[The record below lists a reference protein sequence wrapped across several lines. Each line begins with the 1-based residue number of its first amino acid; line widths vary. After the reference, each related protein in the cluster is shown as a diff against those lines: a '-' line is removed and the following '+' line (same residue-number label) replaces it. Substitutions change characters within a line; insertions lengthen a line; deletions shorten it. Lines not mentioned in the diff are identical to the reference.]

1 MLLSHQVNM
10 INEAAEAKVRFLE
23 ASARH
28 YASSAPETS
37 AHLMAARHNVEANE
51 SGIVSKNKTGSSGS
65 CKACG
70 SILVPG
76 WTARTSI
83 VRKGGWSKAALEK
96 KKRPKN
102 ASDLLKYLR
111 VDCLLCY
118 RYEERFLQGLKPKS
132 KDALKTSTTQAVIGS
147 EPQHPSSQIHD
158 SSAAST
164 SHVQAS
170 QPLTTNTSSKKRA
183 KARKQGGLQAMLEK
197 SKASDS
203 PSSGF
208 GLDLLDL
215 MKPI

>member
-1 MLLSHQVNM
+1 M

-28 YASSAPETS
+28 YASSALETS
-37 AHLMAARHNVEANE
+37 AHLMAQRNVEAND
-51 SGIVSKNKTGSSGS
+51 SCIVLKNKTRSSGS
-65 CKACG
+65 CNACG

-76 WTARTSI
+76 WTSRTSI
-83 VRKGGWSKAALEK
+83 ARKGGRSKAALK
-96 KKRPKN
+96 KKKLRES

-118 RYEERFLQGLKPKS
+118 RYEERPLQESMPKS

-164 SHVQAS
+164 SQVQAS
-170 QPLTTNTSSKKRA
+170 QPLTTNNSSKKRA
-183 KARKQGGLQAMLEK
+183 RARKQGGLQAMLEK

-215 MKPI
+215 MKPT